1 MLTEPDILE
10 QPATARPP
18 TRWWQGAIA
27 GLLAAAV
34 ALGVAELV
42 GALLDIESPIV
53 AVGGWVIDHVPPF
66 VKTFA
71 IETFGT
77 NDKPALIVGTLVLL
91 AVFAVVLGI
100 VAIRRRW
107 LGRGRHRLFGV
118 LGAAAALNRPF
129 ASARDA
135 LPALLGAAA
144 GALALLRRAAIPRG
158 RLRRRPRRARP
169 PALPAER
176 RRGRRG
182 GAVAPR
188 AASGARCGAASA

>member
-1 MLTEPDILE
+1 M
-10 QPATARPP
+10 
-18 TRWWQGAIA
+18 
-27 GLLAAAV
+27 

-107 LGRGRHRLFGV
+107 LGVAGIAPVRRARRGGRPEPALRLGTRRPAGAARRGRAEHV
-118 LGAAAALNRPF
+118 
-129 ASARDA
+129 
-135 LPALLGAAA
+135 
-144 GALALLRRAAIPRG
+144 ALLRRAAIPRG
-158 RLRRRPRRARP
+158 RLRRRPRR
-169 PALPAER
+169 
-176 RRGRRG
+176 GSTVG
-182 GAVAPR
+182 G
-188 AASGARCGAASA
+188 SC

>member
-10 QPATARPP
+10 QPATERPP

-107 LGRGRHRLFGV
+107 LGV
-118 LGAAAALNRPF
+118 
-129 ASARDA
+129 
-135 LPALLGAAA
+135 A
-144 GALALLRRAAIPRG
+144 GIAPV
-158 RLRRRPRRARP
+158 RRARRGGRP
-169 PALPAER
+169 EPALRLGPRRPAGAAR
-176 RRGRRG
+176 SGRRG
-182 GAVAPR
+182 AGTARSCCDPPRPAPPPPPPGST
-188 AASGARCGAASA
+188 ADASC

>member
-10 QPATARPP
+10 QPATERPP

-107 LGRGRHRLFGV
+107 LGVAGIGLFGV

-135 LPALLGAAA
+135 LPALIGAAA
-144 GALALLRRAAIPRG
+144 GALALLSCCDPPR
-158 RLRRRPRRARP
+158 LAP
-169 PALPAER
+169 PPPPPGSTA
-176 RRGRRG
+176 
-182 GAVAPR
+182 GA
-188 AASGARCGAASA
+188 SC